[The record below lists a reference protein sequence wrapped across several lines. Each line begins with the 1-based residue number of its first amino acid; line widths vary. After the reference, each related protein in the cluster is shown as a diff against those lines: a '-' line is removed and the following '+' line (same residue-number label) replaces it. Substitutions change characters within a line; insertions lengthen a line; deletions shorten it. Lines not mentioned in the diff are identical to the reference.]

1 MQEEKLRL
9 AKEKEKELKKEFTIK
24 KGIDKVKQRMALA
37 DSLLNKRDIQ
47 EKKAVEI
54 ERVTK
59 MRKKEMDYGKLKA
72 IAQEGTSG
80 FKLFG

>member
-1 MQEEKLRL
+1 
-9 AKEKEKELKKEFTIK
+9 
-24 KGIDKVKQRMALA
+24 MALA
-37 DSLLNKRDIQ
+37 DSLLNKRDIN

-59 MRKKEMDYGKLKA
+59 MRKKEMDYGRLKA
-72 IAQEGTSG
+72 IAQEGTSD